1 MKKIVIT
8 ISRSYGS
15 GGRELG
21 EKVAQALKIDF
32 YDKALIEMM
41 CDETGLD
48 ESVFEQ
54 KKPQRIFHFTR
65 LGEMAKLSLNSRI
78 YSLQSDLIKKLA
90 EKSCVIVGR
99 CSDYILKD
107 DQDAI
112 HIYVYANMED
122 RIKRCINE
130 YHDNEKNIETY
141 IEEVDEVR
149 SNYYEYFTD
158 RIRGDMNN
166 YDLCINNSKIGI
178 DAAAKMIVDFIKN
191 EKNK

>member
-21 EKVAQALKIDF
+21 KKVAQALNIDF
-32 YDKALIEMM
+32 YDKELIEMM
-41 CDETGLD
+41 CEATGLD

-54 KKPQRIFHFTR
+54 KKHHRTFHFTR
-65 LGEMAKLSLNSRI
+65 LGEMAQLSLNSRI
-78 YSLQSDLIKKLA
+78 FSLQSELIEKLA

-112 HIYVYANMED
+112 HIYVYAKMQD
-122 RIKRCINE
+122 RIKRCVEE
-130 YHDNEKNIETY
+130 YHVDEKHIETY

-149 SNYYEYFTD
+149 RNYYEYFTD
-158 RIRGDMNN
+158 RTRGDINN
-166 YDLCINNSKIGI
+166 YDLCINTSKIEI